1 MKRPLFAAA
10 VALVAAVWTGLA
22 AGWYDNPP
30 PDPPDT
36 EQYEKVSVLETAGFW
51 FVTGQVCRKEEDKIW
66 LQSVIINE
74 SYPYTEKIICE
85 LKDGVSDIP
94 MGSIPMGSRVTV
106 SGIFAPFSGASNPG
120 EFDTAVYYRS
130 LGAGGRL
137 REVRVLGQSRE
148 YWRLREG
155 LYRLKMC
162 IRERLYN
169 LFPEQEATIMCAL
182 LLGEKG
188 DTDKELKALY
198 QRNGILHIL
207 SISSLHVTIIGM
219 SLYRLLR
226 RTGLPISLCALAG
239 GTVLLLYGMMT
250 GFGISVC
257 RAIGMY
263 LIRMFGEICGRT
275 YDLLTALAVAAA
287 VMTVANPYYLQN
299 AGFLLSF
306 SSVLGIGAVYPV
318 LVSGIQPVRPGRYG
332 ENQALLLLRKSF
344 GKVKRAALASL
355 SITLATLPVQLWFY
369 YEVPVWGVFI
379 NLMVLPL
386 MKPLLIAGF
395 VSLLP
400 GLGTAGVFDRLI
412 LWWYERLCRLFDK
425 MPFGV
430 WNPGRPGIWQVAVY
444 YGILVCVLIFKKVE
458 KSKTAGGTEKIKT
471 AMGKKTTS
479 SAGSIRN
486 KVREKSGHIGHKS
499 AGKDLFSMDFGG
511 GREMFFYKAIVRVTP
526 GAALAAAVLL
536 LAIRPPAEDRV
547 IFLNVGQGDSCL
559 VQTAAGEN
567 YLFDCGSSSRSKTGQ
582 YVLLPALKYYGIRR
596 LDGVFLS
603 HSDGDHMNGILELL
617 ELAGDNH
624 LTIGQVLLPA
634 IEEGVR
640 EEAFGGL
647 LAVADAAGKSQGSSM
662 RVAWVGSGDAWN
674 CGEARFVCLHP
685 QKGCRGVEGNAY
697 SQCFYADFGS
707 FSLLLT
713 GDVEGAG
720 EQALLAEL
728 KERKIESVTVL
739 KTAHHGS
746 RNSTPAELLDQI
758 SPQAA
763 VISCGQNNRYGH
775 PHKELLERLE
785 AAGCRVFRTDM
796 GGAVILETKGERV
809 EMRSY
814 KVIYH

>member
-10 VALVAAVWTGLA
+10 AALTTAVWIGLT

-30 PDPPDT
+30 PGPPDT
-36 EQYEKVSVLETAGFW
+36 EQGEEASALETEDFW
-51 FVTGQVCRKEEDKIW
+51 FITGQVCRKEEDKIW

-85 LKDGVSDIP
+85 LEDGASDIP

-106 SGIFAPFSGASNPG
+106 SGIFVPFLEASNPG
-120 EFDTAVYYRS
+120 EFDMAMYYRS

-137 REVRVLGQSRE
+137 REVRLLGQSRE
-148 YWRLREG
+148 YWRLQEG
-155 LYRLKMC
+155 LYRFKMC
-162 IRERLYN
+162 LKERLYN
-169 LFPEQEATIMCAL
+169 LFPRQEATMMCAL

-188 DTDKELKALY
+188 DTDRELKALY

-207 SISSLHVTIIGM
+207 SISSLHITIIGM

-226 RTGLPISLCALAG
+226 RTGLPIPACALAG
-239 GTVLLLYGMMT
+239 GGVLLLYGMMT
-250 GFGISVC
+250 GFGVSVC
-257 RAIGMY
+257 RAVGMY
-263 LIRMFGEICGRT
+263 LIRMLGEICGRT
-275 YDLLTALAVAAA
+275 YDLLTALAVLAAG
-287 VMTVANPYYLQN
+287 MTLANPYNLQN

-306 SSVLGIGAVYPV
+306 SSVLGIGAVYPAFAA
-318 LVSGIQPVRPGRYG
+318 GGQPVRPKRYG
-332 ENQALLLLRKSF
+332 ESPLLLLLRRGLKKLKS
-344 GKVKRAALASL
+344 GALASL
-355 SITLATLPVQLWFY
+355 SITLMTLPVQLWFY
-369 YEVPVWGVFI
+369 YEVPVWSVLL
-379 NLMVLPL
+379 NLLVLPF
-386 MKPLLIAGF
+386 MKPLLITGF
-395 VSLLP
+395 LSLVP
-400 GLGTAGVFDRLI
+400 GLGAAGAADRLI
-412 LWWYERLCRLFDK
+412 LWWYEALCRLFDK

-430 WNPGRPGIWQVAVY
+430 WNPGRPKVWQIVLY
-444 YGILVCVLIFKKVE
+444 YGILACTLILNRVMKKKKAVGE
-458 KSKTAGGTEKIKT
+458 AEVIRPVGKAMADLLTGT
-471 AMGKKTTS
+471 
-479 SAGSIRN
+479 
-486 KVREKSGHIGHKS
+486 V
-499 AGKDLFSMDFGG
+499 
-511 GREMFFYKAIVRVTP
+511 
-526 GAALAAAVLL
+526 LAAAVLIF
-536 LAIRPPAEDRV
+536 AIRPSAEDRV
-547 IFLNVGQGDSCL
+547 IFLNVGQGDCCL

-567 YLFDCGSSSRSKTGQ
+567 YLFDCGSSSRSKAGQ
-582 YVLLPALKYYGIRR
+582 YVLLPALKFYGISR
-596 LDGVFLS
+596 LDGIFLS
-603 HSDGDHMNGILELL
+603 HPDADHMNGIAELL

-634 IEEGVR
+634 IEEGAR

-647 LAVADAAGKSQGSSM
+647 LALADAAGKRQGSSM
-662 RVAWVGSGDAWN
+662 RVAWVGAGDAWN

-685 QKGCRGVEGNAY
+685 QKGCRGAEGNAC

-758 SPQAA
+758 RPQAA
-763 VISCGQNNRYGH
+763 VISCGQNNRYSH
-775 PHKELLERLE
+775 PHEELLERLE

-814 KVIYH
+814 VKLGTDNQEDK